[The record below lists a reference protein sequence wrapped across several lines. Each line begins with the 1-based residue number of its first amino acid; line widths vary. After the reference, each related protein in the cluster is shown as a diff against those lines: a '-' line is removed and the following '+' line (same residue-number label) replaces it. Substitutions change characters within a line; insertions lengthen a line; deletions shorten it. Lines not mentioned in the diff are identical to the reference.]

1 VRYWLQLDEADQ
13 ASFDAAAK
21 QVSNLYRRAAVLH
34 QRGVHVVCCDEKT
47 GIQALERAS
56 QTRSPIPGSVEQQEA
71 HYIRHGTRT
80 LIANFEV
87 ATGQIL
93 TPSLGPTR
101 NEHDFA
107 HHVSRTVALDPDAE
121 WIFIV
126 DNLYPRVGVLG
137 SVRRKCLPSAP
148 RLGFQRPLWDP
159 SIHVHSYALP
169 DQHATPYPLR
179 LYAKTSF
186 LAQSNRTVVQHL
198 GPPTSPPRQ
207 FRVCET
213 SSTSTKP
220 WPSHSSGLTGPTVDH
235 LNQKRICV
243 DED

>member
-56 QTRSPIPGSVEQQEA
+56 QTRSPIPGSVEQQDA

-93 TPSLGPTR
+93 TPSLGPAR

-126 DNLYPRVGVLG
+126 DNLVVYPQNWTGVL
-137 SVRRKCLPSAP
+137 SE
-148 RLGFQRPLWDP
+148 
-159 SIHVHSYALP
+159 
-169 DQHATPYPLR
+169 TLR
-179 LYAKTSF
+179 Q
-186 LAQSNRTVVQHL
+186 LAA
-198 GPPTSPPRQ
+198 
-207 FRVCET
+207 
-213 SSTSTKP
+213 
-220 WPSHSSGLTGPTVDH
+220 
-235 LNQKRICV
+235 
-243 DED
+243 

>member
-1 VRYWLQLDEADQ
+1 MRYWLQLDEADQ

-56 QTRSPIPGSVEQQEA
+56 QTRSPIPGSVEQQDA

-126 DNLYPRVGVLG
+126 DNLNTHVSESLVRFVANACHLHLDLG
-137 SVRRKCLPSAP
+137 SKGHCGILRSMSTRMHFLTNTQHRIRFVYTPKRASWLNQIELWFSILVRRLLRRASFVSVKHLSDRIRAFIKYFNKTMAKPFKWTY
-148 RLGFQRPLWDP
+148 RGRPLT
-159 SIHVHSYALP
+159 I
-169 DQHATPYPLR
+169 
-179 LYAKTSF
+179 
-186 LAQSNRTVVQHL
+186 
-198 GPPTSPPRQ
+198 
-207 FRVCET
+207 
-213 SSTSTKP
+213 
-220 WPSHSSGLTGPTVDH
+220 
-235 LNQKRICV
+235 
-243 DED
+243 

>member
-1 VRYWLQLDEADQ
+1 MRYWLQLDEADQ
-13 ASFDAAAK
+13 ASFDAAPSRSATSTG
-21 QVSNLYRRAAVLH
+21 VRRSFTNAV
-34 QRGVHVVCCDEKT
+34 VHVVCCDEKT

-56 QTRSPIPGSVEQQEA
+56 QTRSPIPGSVEQQDA

-126 DNLYPRVGVLG
+126 DNLNTHVSESLVRFVANACHLHLDLG
-137 SVRRKCLPSAP
+137 SKGHCGILRSMSA
-148 RLGFQRPLWDP
+148 RM
-159 SIHVHSYALP
+159 H
-169 DQHATPYPLR
+169 
-179 LYAKTSF
+179 
-186 LAQSNRTVVQHL
+186 
-198 GPPTSPPRQ
+198 
-207 FRVCET
+207 
-213 SSTSTKP
+213 
-220 WPSHSSGLTGPTVDH
+220 
-235 LNQKRICV
+235 
-243 DED
+243 